1 MQSAAGD
8 HPERELI
15 LAWFQ
20 SKTKKRTHPITKALE
35 QPTATAAPILNQDE
49 NTATPVEG
57 QNLGK
62 LARLCPFSPVA
73 ISLLRLFDREDMD
86 LKEIVRLVESDAT
99 LATETLAYVNSPL
112 FGVRESITDLQHAIV
127 VLGANNVKSLTTTL
141 AMRALLKSAPK
152 PAVVRRLWRHSIAT
166 AVIAAEL
173 APIYEIA
180 PNLANTAGVLHDV
193 GRMGLLAQY
202 GEEYARLVLSQYDD
216 VDSILQAERATCAL
230 DHCDVGMY
238 LGMAWKLPA
247 VFQEVASKHHQ
258 AKGQTGI
265 LGVIH
270 VACAMA
276 DDMSFSAVS
285 HRAVL
290 PLEERVVECVPE
302 GLRAQVKASWT
313 GYEQRIVEKIE
324 QLDF

>member
-1 MQSAAGD
+1 M
-8 HPERELI
+8 
-15 LAWFQ
+15 AWFE
-20 SKTKKRTHPITKALE
+20 SKTKRRTQPIPKALE
-35 QPTATAAPILNQDE
+35 QPTAAAAPILDQDE
-49 NTATPVEG
+49 NAATPVEG
-57 QNLGK
+57 PNLGK

-73 ISLLRLFDREDMD
+73 ISLLRLFDREDVE
-86 LKEIVRLVESDAT
+86 LQEIVRLVASDAT

-112 FGVRESITDLQHAIV
+112 FAVRESITDLQHAIV
-127 VLGANNVKSLTTTL
+127 VLGANNVKSLSTTL
-141 AMRALLKSAPK
+141 AMRAMLKSAPK

-166 AVIAAEL
+166 AMIATEL
-173 APIYEIA
+173 APVYEVA
-180 PNLANTAGVLHDV
+180 PNLASTAGVLHDV
-193 GRMGLLAQY
+193 GRIGLLAQY
-202 GEEYARLVLSQYDD
+202 GEEYTRLVLSLYDD

-258 AKGQTGI
+258 AKGQTGV

-276 DDMSFSAVS
+276 DDMGFSAVP
-285 HRAVL
+285 HRQVL
-290 PLEERVVECVPE
+290 TLEERVVECVPE
-302 GLRAQVKASWT
+302 GLRAQVKATRT
-313 GYEQRIVEKIE
+313 GSERRIIEKIE